1 MQTLNAEFISKMEA
15 LCILY
20 LFLIIIWCVHN
31 INISYTNILVTLVL
45 IEHRSPNAP
54 SGYAFPI
61 QLTADVSVLKN
72 PLYAGESVGVHLR
85 PASPSII
92 KACPAQ

>member
-1 MQTLNAEFISKMEA
+1 MHIIFIFNNNLMCSQ
-15 LCILY
+15 Y
-20 LFLIIIWCVHN
+20 QYH
-31 INISYTNILVTLVL
+31 TNILVTLVL

-85 PASPSII
+85 PAPPSII